1 MGDSPLPGAGCYV
14 NSAVGG
20 AAATGDGDIMLRF
33 LPSFHAVMLMEQGH
47 TPSDAC
53 KGAMSRIAQSGALFS
68 GGIVCV
74 NKDGIHAGAANNMT
88 FAYSYMRDGD
98 SSVQV
103 VKVA

>member
-1 MGDSPLPGAGCYV
+1 MFKIGAGCYV

-33 LPSFHAVMLMEQGH
+33 LPSFYAVMLMEQGH
-47 TPSDAC
+47 TPADAC
-53 KGAMSRIAQSGALFS
+53 RLSIDRIAHSGSLFS

-74 NKDGIHAGAANNMT
+74 NKEGMHSGAANNMSFT
-88 FAYSYMRDGD
+88 YSYMCDGD
-98 SSVQV
+98 SVVQV